1 MSKKSEVVDV
11 EASVVEVQ
19 GQTLFDRVTD
29 YLTDKDWGFHV
40 IEGGKCLSFGLR
52 LRDSGVRVL
61 VDVAE
66 TGQWSR
72 VLVYCTY
79 PTYVPAPRRPAVA
92 DAISRINYVNY
103 VGNLEMD
110 MSDGELRVRT
120 IVEGDGL
127 IGEPMI
133 DRAIRKSLELADQY
147 QAALLSIAFG
157 NASPGDVL
165 AMASCDEGA
174 TLQ

>member
-1 MSKKSEVVDV
+1 MSKKSEVIDV
-11 EASVVEVQ
+11 EATVVEVQ
-19 GQTLFDRVTD
+19 GKTLFDRVTD

-40 IEGGKCLSFGLR
+40 IEEQQCLSFGLR
-52 LRDSGVRVL
+52 LRDSSVRVL
-61 VDVAE
+61 VDAAE
-66 TGQWSR
+66 NHEWSR
-72 VLVYCTY
+72 VLVCCTY
-79 PTYVPAPRRPAVA
+79 PTYVPAPRRQAVA
-92 DAISRINYVNY
+92 DAISRINYVNC

-110 MSDGELRVRT
+110 MKDGELRVRT
-120 IVEGDGL
+120 CLEGDGL

-133 DRAIRKSLELADQY
+133 DRAIRKSLDLADQY

-165 AMASCDEGA
+165 AMASCGEGA

>member
-1 MSKKSEVVDV
+1 MSKKREVIEV
-11 EASVVEVQ
+11 EATVVEVH
-19 GQTLFDRVTD
+19 GKTLFDRVTD

-40 IEGGKCLSFGLR
+40 IEDRKCLSFGLR
-52 LRDSGVRVL
+52 LRDSSVRVL
-61 VDVAE
+61 VDAAE
-66 TGQWSR
+66 NEEWSR

-79 PTYVPAPRRPAVA
+79 PTYVPAPRRLAVA

-110 MSDGELRVRT
+110 MKDGELRVRT
-120 IVEGDGL
+120 IVEGDSL

-133 DRAIRKSLELADQY
+133 DRVIRKSLDLADQY

-157 NASPGDVL
+157 NALPADVL
-165 AMASCDEGA
+165 AMASCGEGA

>member
-1 MSKKSEVVDV
+1 MSKKREVIEV
-11 EASVVEVQ
+11 EATVVEVH
-19 GQTLFDRVTD
+19 GKTLFDRVTD

-40 IEGGKCLSFGLR
+40 IEDRKCLSFGLR
-52 LRDSGVRVL
+52 LRDSSVRVL
-61 VDVAE
+61 VDAAE
-66 TGQWSR
+66 NEEWSR

-79 PTYVPAPRRPAVA
+79 PTYVPAPRRLAVA

-110 MSDGELRVRT
+110 MKDGELRVRT
-120 IVEGDGL
+120 CLEGDGL

-133 DRAIRKSLELADQY
+133 DRVIRKSLDLADQY

-157 NASPGDVL
+157 NALPADVL
-165 AMASCDEGA
+165 AMSSCGDGA

>member
-1 MSKKSEVVDV
+1 MSKKREVIEV
-11 EASVVEVQ
+11 EATVVEVH
-19 GQTLFDRVTD
+19 GKTLFDRVTD

-40 IEGGKCLSFGLR
+40 IEDRKCLSFGLR
-52 LRDSGVRVL
+52 LRDSSVRVL
-61 VDVAE
+61 VDAAE
-66 TGQWSR
+66 NEEWSR

-79 PTYVPAPRRPAVA
+79 PTYVPAPRRLAVA

-110 MSDGELRVRT
+110 MKDGELRVRV
-120 IVEGDGL
+120 ILEGDAL
-127 IGEPMI
+127 ITEPMI
-133 DRAIRKSLELADQY
+133 DRAIRKSLDLADQY

-157 NASPGDVL
+157 NALPADVL
-165 AMASCDEGA
+165 AMASRGEDA

>member
-1 MSKKSEVVDV
+1 MSKKREVIEV
-11 EASVVEVQ
+11 EATVVEVH
-19 GQTLFDRVTD
+19 GKTLFDRVTD

-40 IEGGKCLSFGLR
+40 IEDRKCLSFGLR
-52 LRDSGVRVL
+52 LRDSSVRVL
-61 VDVAE
+61 VDAAE
-66 TGQWSR
+66 NEEWSR

-79 PTYVPAPRRPAVA
+79 PTYVPAPRRLAIA

-110 MSDGELRVRT
+110 MKDGELRVRT
-120 IVEGDGL
+120 IVEGDSL

-133 DRAIRKSLELADQY
+133 DRVIRKSLDLADQY

-157 NASPGDVL
+157 NALPADVL
-165 AMASCDEGA
+165 AMASCGEGA

>member
-1 MSKKSEVVDV
+1 MSKKREVIEVESTVVDTQ
-11 EASVVEVQ
+11 AK
-19 GQTLFDRVTD
+19 TLFDRVTD

-40 IEGGKCLSFGLR
+40 IEERKCLSFGLR
-52 LRDSGVRVL
+52 LRDSSVRVL
-61 VDVAE
+61 VDAAE
-66 TGQWSR
+66 NSEWSR

-79 PTYVPAPRRPAVA
+79 PTYVPGPRRPAVA

-110 MSDGELRVRT
+110 MNDGELRVRT
-120 IVEGDGL
+120 IVEGDSL

-133 DRAIRKSLELADQY
+133 DRAIRKSLDLADQY

-157 NASPGDVL
+157 NATPADVL
-165 AMASCDEGA
+165 TMASHGVGA

>member
-19 GQTLFDRVTD
+19 GKTLFDRVTD

-40 IEGGKCLSFGLR
+40 IEDQKCLSFGRR
-52 LRDSGVRVL
+52 LRDSSVRVL
-61 VDVAE
+61 VDAAE
-66 TGQWSR
+66 NAEWSR

-79 PTYVPAPRRPAVA
+79 PTYVPAPRRQAVA

-110 MSDGELRVRT
+110 MKDGELRVRT
-120 IVEGDGL
+120 CLEGDGI

-133 DRAIRKSLELADQY
+133 ARVICKALDLAEQY

-165 AMASCDEGA
+165 AMASCGEGA